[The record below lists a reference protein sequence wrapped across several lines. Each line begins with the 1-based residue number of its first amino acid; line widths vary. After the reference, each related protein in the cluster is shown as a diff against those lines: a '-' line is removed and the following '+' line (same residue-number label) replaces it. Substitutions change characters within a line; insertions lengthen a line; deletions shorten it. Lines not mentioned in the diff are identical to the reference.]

1 MLINK
6 LSASAQGATEFASRL
21 AVKQDHAFITPN
33 HLLIGLLEGD
43 NDESRRHLEL
53 ADTNLTILTKNLQKT
68 LSDLPKA
75 SADAQQTS
83 INRQLESVFIC
94 AEEHMNAHS
103 KKSIGVRQL
112 LLGLCDD
119 TDVKNAL
126 VTASTDVEKLQTNLQ
141 TIRQGQF
148 SNDGEELAEFEFL
161 TKYTV
166 NLNSRALEGRIDRVI
181 GRDSEIRQ
189 VIQILSRRLKNNPVI
204 VGEPGVGKTAVV
216 EGLAVKIVNDEV
228 PENLKG
234 HYVLSLDMGQLI
246 AGAKYRGEFEERLK
260 KVLEECSD
268 AGNILLFIDE
278 LHMMVG
284 AGGKEGGS
292 DASNLIKPALS
303 RGDFRCV
310 GATTLT
316 EYRKYIQKDSALT
329 RRFQMVDVAEPTPEQ
344 CITILRGLKETYEIH
359 HGVKITDAAIN
370 AAVRLSHRY
379 ISDRFLPDK
388 AIDLIDQAGAN
399 IRLEISSRPEEIDN
413 IHEQIS
419 HREIAIRAIE
429 QDFEGQKT
437 DQSRE
442 IRAELEELKSE
453 YNRLNTAWESEK
465 KAVLEIQDAKRAL
478 EEAKREMEARIR
490 EEDYEQV
497 AKLQYKVI
505 PDCEKRLNELGE
517 HDVEEIRFLRQEVTE
532 RDVAETMEKI
542 TGIPVNKLLNEE
554 QEKLTKMEE
563 LLSAR
568 VIGQS
573 QPVAAISKAV
583 RRSRAGLQ
591 DPNRPLASFLM
602 LGPTGVGKTELT
614 KALAEFMFDDEKSMI
629 RIDMSEYMEKHS
641 VARLVGAPPGYVGFD
656 EGGVLTNQ
664 VRRKPY
670 SVVLLDEVE
679 KAHADVFNLLLQ
691 VLDDGHLTDSQ
702 GNTINFK
709 NTIIILT
716 SNLGAHSIDE
726 ADAYDVMKEKVMASV
741 KQHFRPE
748 FVNRLD
754 DTIVFRPLTRE
765 TMTPI
770 TKIQVR
776 RLAKLLDDRHVDL
789 ELSDEAYTLLADEGF
804 DPAYGAR
811 PLKRVIQARL
821 QDPLAELVIGGTIT
835 ENQIVEVSVA
845 EDALQIEVT
854 EKPSKTQDQT
864 DEEAE

>member
-21 AVKQDHAFITPN
+21 AVKQAHAFITPN

-53 ADTNLTILTKNLQKT
+53 AETNLPILTKHLQKT

-83 INRQLESVFIC
+83 INRQLESVFIS
-94 AEEHMNAHS
+94 AEEHMHSHS

-112 LLGLCDD
+112 LLGLCGDS
-119 TDVKNAL
+119 DVKNAL
-126 VTASTDVEKLQTNLQ
+126 VTASTDIEKLQTNLQ

-148 SNDGEELAEFEFL
+148 SADGDELSEYEFL

-166 NLNSRALEGRIDRVI
+166 NLNARALEGKIDRVI

-234 HYVLSLDMGQLI
+234 HFVLSLDMGQLI

-268 AGNILLFIDE
+268 AGNVLLFIDE

-370 AAVRLSHRY
+370 ASVRLSHRY

-399 IRLEISSRPEEIDN
+399 IRLEISSRPEEIDDL
-413 IHEQIS
+413 HEQIS

-429 QDFEGQKT
+429 QDFEGQTT

-442 IRAELEELKSE
+442 IRAELEELKTE
-453 YNRLNTAWESEK
+453 YNRLNSVWESEK

-505 PDCEKRLNELGE
+505 PDCEKRLSELGE

-554 QEKLTKMEE
+554 QEKLTRMED
-563 LLSAR
+563 LLAER
-568 VIGQS
+568 VIGQP

-716 SNLGAHSIDE
+716 SNLGAHSIEE
-726 ADAYDVMKEKVMASV
+726 ADPYDVMKQKVMKSV

-776 RLAKLLDDRHVDL
+776 RLAKLLDDRSVDL
-789 ELSDEAYTLLADEGF
+789 HLTDEAYTLLADEGF

-821 QDPLAELVIGGTIT
+821 QDPLAELVIDGTIT
-835 ENQIVEVSVA
+835 ENQRVTVSVVEDTLHVEVS
-845 EDALQIEVT
+845 DKMD
-854 EKPSKTQDQT
+854 KPSGTV
-864 DEEAE
+864 DE